1 VTDATTAGP
10 SAAPA
15 EAPPAASFDPS
26 VSTAFSVG
34 WRLASLYREASFDRE
49 RRDDGRDDLPG
60 PGGLSGFARTE
71 LAVDQIES
79 DIRKLRGHQG
89 GAGID
94 ENAAEEIRKALGARA
109 KDLRALRQGVE
120 KLHLRLLS
128 ALTAADFRL
137 GKAFALGHAL
147 ADTCLL
153 PENRGSFDRAFG
165 SRIVSVKNWLADLA
179 SVLPPHASRAVA
191 LSLRT
196 WESWAAEPTL
206 DGKPLGWSKQGAG
219 VRAALRRQGE
229 LWRELLAG
237 EKSAPD
243 MLDTSHYLRAAQ
255 ALVAALS
262 SSLWRFLRPLALP
275 LAVAILLL
283 GGGVAL
289 LLVSGTA
296 GQVVG
301 AIATAAGAVGIT
313 GAGLRARL
321 GKAASYLENRLWG
334 AEVDLA
340 IAEAVLIGPNGW
352 GASVGRVSL
361 PAAGAPPRAAEN
373 IETLGKFR
381 DAVQGK
387 REHEVAE
394 LLAPDAEFIVEGQ
407 ARRGSDAVIEWLF
420 KAPESRRIASA
431 PQRVVAA
438 RPGYLVTYL
447 EPGAD
452 VWRLQEGRIR
462 RWQSFGDRDEARA
475 AAGLPPEERGAG

>member
-15 EAPPAASFDPS
+15 EAPPAASFDRS

-34 WRLASLYREASFDRE
+34 WRLTWLYREGSFDRE

-71 LAVDQIES
+71 LAVDLIES
-79 DIRKLRGHQG
+79 DLRKLRGREG
-89 GAGID
+89 GVGID
-94 ENAAEEIRKALGARA
+94 ENAAEELRKAMGARA
-109 KDLRALRQGVE
+109 KDLRALRQRVE

-137 GKAFALGHAL
+137 GKGFALGHAL

-165 SRIVSVKNWLADLA
+165 PRIVSVKNWLADLA

-206 DGKPLGWSKQGAG
+206 DGKPLAWAKQGAG
-219 VRAALRRQGE
+219 VFAALRRQGE
-229 LWRELLAG
+229 LWRELLVG

-262 SSLWRFLRPLALP
+262 SSLWRFVRPLALP

-321 GKAASYLENRLWG
+321 GKAATYLENRLWG
-334 AEVDLA
+334 AEMDLA
-340 IAEAVLIGPNGW
+340 IAEAVLIGPTGW

-373 IETLGKFR
+373 IEALGKFR

-387 REHEVAE
+387 REQELAE
-394 LLAPDAEFIVEGQ
+394 LLAPDAEFIVEGRP
-407 ARRGSDAVIEWLF
+407 RRGRNAVVEWLLR
-420 KAPESRRIASA
+420 APESTRIASE

-462 RWQSFGDRDEARA
+462 RWQSFADRDEARG
-475 AAGLPPEERGAG
+475 AAGLPPEEPDAG

>member
-26 VSTAFSVG
+26 VSTAFSLG
-34 WRLASLYREASFDRE
+34 WRLASLYRDASLDRE

-60 PGGLSGFARTE
+60 AGSLSGLARTE
-71 LAVDQIES
+71 LTVDLIEAE
-79 DIRKLRGHQG
+79 IRKLREHPG
-89 GAGID
+89 GGGID
-94 ENAAEEIRKALGARA
+94 ENVAEELRKALTARA
-109 KDLRALRQGVE
+109 KDLRALRQRIE
-120 KLHLRLLS
+120 KLHLGLLF

-153 PENRGSFDRAFG
+153 PEDRGSFDRAFG
-165 SRIVSVKNWLADLA
+165 PRIVSVKNWLADLA

-196 WESWAAEPTL
+196 WESWAAEPTQ
-206 DGKPLGWSKQGAG
+206 DGKPLDWSTQGAG
-219 VRAALRRQGE
+219 VCAALRRQGE
-229 LWRELLAG
+229 LWQALLAG

-243 MLDTSHYLRAAQ
+243 MLDTNHYLRAAS

-262 SSLWRFLRPLALP
+262 SSIWRFLRPLAIP

-289 LLVSGTA
+289 LLLTGTA

-301 AIATAAGAVGIT
+301 AIAAAAGAVGIT

-321 GKAASYLENRLWG
+321 GKAATYLENRLWG
-334 AEVDLA
+334 AELDLA
-340 IAEAVLIGPNGW
+340 IAEAVLIGPTGW
-352 GASVGRVSL
+352 GASVGQVAL
-361 PAAGAPPRAAEN
+361 PPTGAPPRVATN
-373 IETLGKFR
+373 IETLSEFR
-381 DAVQGK
+381 DAVRGK
-387 REHEVAE
+387 REQELAE
-394 LLAPDAEFIVEGQ
+394 LLAADAEFVVEGR
-407 ARRGSDAVIEWLF
+407 ARRGRGAVVEWLLT
-420 KAPESRRIASA
+420 APESTRIASE

-462 RWQSFGDRDEARA
+462 RWQSFADRDEARV
-475 AAGLPPEERGAG
+475 AAGLPSEEPGGG

>member
-1 VTDATTAGP
+1 VTDTTTAGP

-34 WRLASLYREASFDRE
+34 WRIASLYRDASLDKE
-49 RRDDGRDDLPG
+49 RRDDGRDELPG
-60 PGGLSGFARTE
+60 PGSLSGFARTK
-71 LAVDQIES
+71 LAVDLIEA
-79 DIRKLRGHQG
+79 DIQKLRGHPG

-94 ENAAEEIRKALGARA
+94 KNLAEELRKALTARA
-109 KDLRALRQGVE
+109 KDLRALRQRVE
-120 KLHLRLLS
+120 KLHLGLLF
-128 ALTAADFRL
+128 ALTAADVRL
-137 GKAFALGHAL
+137 EKAFALGHAL

-153 PENRGSFDRAFG
+153 PEDRGSFDRAFG

-196 WESWAAEPTL
+196 WESWVADPTL
-206 DGKPLGWSKQGAG
+206 DGEPIAWSKQGAG
-219 VRAALRRQGE
+219 VCAALRRQGE
-229 LWRELLAG
+229 LWRALLAG

-243 MLDTSHYLRAAQ
+243 MLDTNHYLRAAS

-262 SSLWRFLRPLALP
+262 SSIWRFLRPLAIP
-275 LAVAILLL
+275 LGVAILLL
-283 GGGVAL
+283 GGGVGL

-301 AIATAAGAVGIT
+301 AIAAAAGAVGIT

-321 GKAASYLENRLWG
+321 GTAATYLENRLWG
-334 AEVDLA
+334 AELDLA
-340 IAEAVLIGPNGW
+340 IAEAVLIGPTGW
-352 GASVGRVSL
+352 GAGVGQVAL
-361 PAAGAPPRAAEN
+361 PPTGAPPRVATN
-373 IETLGKFR
+373 IETLAEFR
-381 DAVQGK
+381 DAVRSKDEQELAK
-387 REHEVAE
+387 
-394 LLAPDAEFIVEGQ
+394 LLAPDVEFVVEAGG
-407 ARRGSDAVIEWLF
+407 RRGRGAVVEWLLS
-420 KAPESRRIASA
+420 ESESTRIASE
-431 PQRVVAA
+431 PQRVLAA

-462 RWQSFGDRDEARA
+462 RWQSFADHDEARV
-475 AAGLPPEERGAG
+475 AAGLPPEEPGGG

>member
-1 VTDATTAGP
+1 VTDATSAGP

-34 WRLASLYREASFDRE
+34 WGIASLYREASLDTE
-49 RRDDGRDDLPG
+49 RRDDGSDDLPG
-60 PGGLSGFARTE
+60 PGALSGFARTE
-71 LAVDQIES
+71 LTVDLIEAG
-79 DIRKLRGHQG
+79 IRKLRDQLGPSAVDEKAAKELR
-89 GAGID
+89 GAL
-94 ENAAEEIRKALGARA
+94 RARA
-109 KDLRALRQGVE
+109 KDLGALRQRIE
-120 KLHLRLLS
+120 KLHLVLLF

-137 GKAFALGHAL
+137 GKAFALGQAL

-153 PENRGSFDRAFG
+153 PEDRGSFDRAFG
-165 SRIVSVKNWLADLA
+165 PRIVSVKNWLADLA

-196 WESWAAEPTL
+196 WESWAIEPTL
-206 DGKPLGWSKQGAG
+206 DGEPLDWSKQGAG

-229 LWRELLAG
+229 LWRALLAG

-243 MLDTSHYLRAAQ
+243 MLDTKHYLRAAS
-255 ALVAALS
+255 ALVAATS
-262 SSLWRFLRPLALP
+262 SSVWSFLRPLAIP

-289 LLVSGTA
+289 LLLTGTA

-301 AIATAAGAVGIT
+301 AIAAAAGAAGIT

-321 GKAASYLENRLWG
+321 GTAASYLENRLWG
-334 AEVDLA
+334 AELDLA
-340 IAEAVLIGPNGW
+340 IAEAVLIGPTGW
-352 GASVGRVSL
+352 GASVGQVAQ
-361 PAAGAPPRAAEN
+361 PAAGAPPRVATN
-373 IETLGKFR
+373 IEKLGEFR
-381 DAVQGK
+381 DAVRGK
-387 REHEVAE
+387 REQGLAE
-394 LLAPDAEFIVEGQ
+394 LLAPEAEFIVEGR
-407 ARRGSDAVIEWLF
+407 ARRGRGAVVEWLLS
-420 KAPESRRIASA
+420 APESTRIASE

-452 VWRLQEGRIR
+452 VWLLQEGRIR
-462 RWQSFGDRDEARA
+462 RWQSFADRDEARV
-475 AAGLPPEERGAG
+475 AAGLPPEEPGGG

>member
-1 VTDATTAGP
+1 VTDAATPGP

-15 EAPPAASFDPS
+15 EAAPAASFDPS

-34 WRLASLYREASFDRE
+34 WRIAALYGEASLE
-49 RRDDGRDDLPG
+49 RRDDRSDELPG
-60 PGGLSGFARTE
+60 PGALSGFARTE
-71 LAVDQIES
+71 LVVDLIEAGV
-79 DIRKLRGHQG
+79 RKLRDQLGPTG
-89 GAGID
+89 VD
-94 ENAAEEIRKALGARA
+94 ESTAEELRKALRGRA
-109 KDLRALRQGVE
+109 EDLRAFRQRIEGV
-120 KLHLRLLS
+120 HLELLF

-137 GKAFALGHAL
+137 GKAYAVGHAL
-147 ADTCLL
+147 AETCLL
-153 PENRGSFDRAFG
+153 PEDRGSFDRAFG
-165 SRIVSVKNWLADLA
+165 PRIVSVKNWLADLA
-179 SVLPPHASRAVA
+179 SVLPPHASRSVA

-206 DGKPLGWSKQGAG
+206 DGEPLAWSKQGAG
-219 VRAALRRQGE
+219 VCAALRCQGE

-262 SSLWRFLRPLALP
+262 SSIWRFLRPLAIP

-301 AIATAAGAVGIT
+301 AIAAAAGAAGIT

-321 GKAASYLENRLWG
+321 GKAATYLENRLWG

-340 IAEAVLIGPNGW
+340 IAEAVLVGPTGW

-373 IETLGKFR
+373 IETLGEFR

-387 REHEVAE
+387 REQEIAG
-394 LLAPDAEFIVEGQ
+394 LLAADAEFIVEGR
-407 ARRGSDAVIEWLF
+407 ARRGRDAVVEWLRS
-420 KAPESRRIASA
+420 APESKRIASE

-438 RPGYLVTYL
+438 RPGYLITYI

-462 RWQSFGDRDEARA
+462 RWQSFADRDEARV
-475 AAGLPPEERGAG
+475 AAGLPPEEPEAE